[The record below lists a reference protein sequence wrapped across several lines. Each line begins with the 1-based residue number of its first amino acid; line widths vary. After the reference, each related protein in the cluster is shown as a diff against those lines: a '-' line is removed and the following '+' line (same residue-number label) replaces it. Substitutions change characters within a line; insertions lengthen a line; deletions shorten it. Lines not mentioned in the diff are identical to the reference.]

1 MTIDVDSWHPTP
13 PQHARNCD
21 RQAGG
26 CAECRWRD
34 AQEEKEER
42 GQRSAFLKEYGTLSE
57 RVAVAWVTSGRNM
70 RRMSDLFIDKRYVFF
85 VTNWSFDAERCTVE
99 DPYSAPLSLTVAGLD
114 ALVAGLGQRAGGD
127 RA

>member
-1 MTIDVDSWHPTP
+1 MTIDVDNWKPAP
-13 PQHARNCD
+13 PQHARNCGMP
-21 RQAGG
+21 GG

-42 GQRSAFLKEYGTLSE
+42 GQRAAFFAKHGTLRE

-70 RRMSDLFIDKRYVFF
+70 RRMSDLFIDKRDVFF

-114 ALVAGLGQRAGGD
+114 ALVAGLGKATP
-127 RA
+127 